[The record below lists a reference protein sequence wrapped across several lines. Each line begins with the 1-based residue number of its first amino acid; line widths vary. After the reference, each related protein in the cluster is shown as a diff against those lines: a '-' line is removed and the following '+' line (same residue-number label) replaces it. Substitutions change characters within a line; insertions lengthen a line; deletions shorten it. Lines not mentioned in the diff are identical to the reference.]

1 MSSGAPQWG
10 YPRHARVQG
19 RLARQPGSRHGP
31 TETDLNREL
40 ILSSASPSIR
50 PPRVRPAD
58 SGPDKLPDPTPNVI
72 IVEDN
77 PALLEELVFQQRG
90 AGLKVRGARDA
101 TELDRLL
108 QSEPCDVLV
117 LDLNLP
123 GESGFSIANRL
134 RDPSRLGIVIL
145 SARSAVGDKVDAL
158 ASGGDQYLVKPVDRR
173 ELTAII
179 LALYRRLEASSRP
192 PGWRFDLLARTLF
205 APDGRSLELTPQQAT
220 IFGLLVRHA
229 GAVLDRQQMVSAL
242 GIEYVDFPD
251 TRVNTLISRLRQQLE
266 HFDPALQVRTWRA
279 RGYAWVGPRIIG
291 LSL

>member
-1 MSSGAPQWG
+1 MP
-10 YPRHARVQG
+10 
-19 RLARQPGSRHGP
+19 HGP
-31 TETDLNREL
+31 GTLLERSITLN
-40 ILSSASPSIR
+40 SASTSIHPAHAQPAGSSLDT
-50 PPRVRPAD
+50 PPDRA
-58 SGPDKLPDPTPNVI
+58 PNVI

-77 PALLEELVFQQRG
+77 PALLEELVFQQQG
-90 AGLKVRGARDA
+90 AGLNARGARDA
-101 TELDRLL
+101 IELDRLL
-108 QSEPCDVLV
+108 QSEACDVLV

-145 SARSAVGDKVDAL
+145 SARSAIGDKVDAL

-173 ELTAII
+173 ELTATI
-179 LALYRRLEASSRP
+179 LALYRRLEASRRP
-192 PGWRFDLLARTLF
+192 PGWRFDLLARTLL
-205 APDGRSLELTPQQAT
+205 APDGRALELTPQQAT
-220 IFGLLVRHA
+220 VFGLLVRHA
-229 GAVLDRQQMVSAL
+229 GAVLDRQQMVKAL

-266 HFDPALQVRTWRA
+266 SFDPALRVRTWRA